1 MKAALVL
8 TLLLAFAAACGG
20 NDGKLKVF
28 GLSPNIGDAMGGQY
42 VVIRG
47 QNFQKQ
53 ARTAKVF
60 FGNNQ
65 GNVVRF
71 SGNNDSSELIV
82 QAPGGTAGESVDVL
96 VVFEPGGEL
105 PLITKGF
112 TYVDKKTI
120 GVDDLSTKGSGAPKK

>member
-8 TLLLAFAAACGG
+8 ALAMAVGAACGS

-28 GLSPNIGDAMGGQY
+28 GLAPNIGDALGGQY

-53 ARTAKVF
+53 ARTAKVY
-60 FGNNQ
+60 FGDRQ
-65 GNVVRF
+65 GNVIRF

-82 QAPGGTAGESVDVL
+82 QAPGGEAGQAVDVL

-105 PLITKGF
+105 PLISKGF
-112 TYVDKKTI
+112 TYVDKKS
-120 GVDDLSTKGSGAPKK
+120 VDVGDLDTATKKP